1 MERTGLMITSLLLY
15 LKFFHTAKES
25 IDYYN
30 KKRCVDGKGLFLPS
44 QIVKIVKYFERVLTY
59 FNGEDQPGR
68 RYMLRGIRLHRC
80 PYWIRPSII
89 VSYHNGM
96 LELAILDILLF
107 DDYSG
112 LSFYAGVLFSTKK
125 HPRTKDLS
133 TTPPSTIQMIGENKT
148 APKLQS
154 KRKNVYISRDTMQKQ
169 ARMKSQK
176 SLNY

>member
-1 MERTGLMITSLLLY
+1 MARTGLMITSLLLY
-15 LKFFHTAKES
+15 LKFFHTSKEF

-30 KKRCVDGKGLFLPS
+30 QKRCVDGKGLVLPS
-44 QIVKIVKYFERVLTY
+44 QIIVMYFERVLTY
-59 FNGEDQPGR
+59 FDGEDQPGR
-68 RYMLRGIRLHRC
+68 RYMLRGIHLH
-80 PYWIRPSII
+80 S
-89 VSYHNGM
+89 
-96 LELAILDILLF
+96 D
-107 DDYSG
+107 